1 MKDELARTI
10 MRKVVALRANM
21 YYIDKQKKQ
30 LKDKYCKDTKMCVV
44 TESLTFDDYKIC
56 LFDDETKY
64 REQMLF
70 EKKKYKVCTVKKHK
84 ISLNR
89 GNYKRLVKPDGIT
102 TLVRRHLA

>member
-1 MKDELARTI
+1 MMKDELARTI
-10 MRKVVALRANM
+10 MRKVVALMANM
-21 YYIDKQKKQ
+21 YHIDKQKKQ
-30 LKDKYCKDTKMCVV
+30 LKDKYCKGTKVSVV

-64 REQMLF
+64 REQMF

-89 GNYKRLVKPDGIT
+89 
-102 TLVRRHLA
+102 VR